1 MYNTVI
7 HYVLCSCMPTLA
19 RIWAAM
25 SMWHSL
31 NKSYDSVLNENI
43 TKDPTMDPGHGGIRL
58 GGLVHT
64 SHAKIAFYNVNMLLN
79 CQL

>member
-1 MYNTVI
+1 MYNSI
-7 HYVLCSCMPTLA
+7 IRYALCLYICTPI
-19 RIWAAM
+19 RIWSAV

-31 NKSYDSVLNENI
+31 NKIYYSVLNENI
-43 TKDPTMDPGHGGIRL
+43 TKDPTLDPGYGGIRQ

-64 SHAKIAFYNVNMLLN
+64 SHAKMSFYNVNLPLN